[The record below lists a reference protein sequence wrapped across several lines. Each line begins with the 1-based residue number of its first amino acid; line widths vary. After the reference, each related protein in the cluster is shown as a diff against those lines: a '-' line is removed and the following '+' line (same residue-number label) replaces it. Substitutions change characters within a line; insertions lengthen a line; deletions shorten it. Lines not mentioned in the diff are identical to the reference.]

1 MEGNSA
7 MWLGLVVVLAL
18 GGILVQFVVNMRKRH
33 GQHHKAQ
40 S

>member
-18 GGILVQFVVNMRKRH
+18 GGVLAQFVVNMRKRR
-33 GQHHKAQ
+33 GQHDKAQ